1 MLSYAQLRT
10 ASLTRHA
17 ESVERGDRTMAQAAM
32 TRRQRTANPARW
44 QAALKR
50 ALAEGVQVRQLAGS
64 GMWIATSGTDATT
77 AYEVSQFGCSCP
89 AGEFGDP
96 VCKHRAAYWHALGIL
111 ELDDEPEPPTPAAPA
126 RRYHS
131 GDGYDHSGCAY
142 AVGDGYLC
150 EQPAT
155 APSLPRRLTPTSRQA
170 PDRAAT
176 AARAVAL
183 IERMADAAGD
193 EPAHG
198 LW

>member
-1 MLSYAQLRT
+1 
-10 ASLTRHA
+10 
-17 ESVERGDRTMAQAAM
+17 MAQAAM

-64 GMWIATSGTDATT
+64 GMWIATSGSDATT

-126 RRYHS
+126 APERRYHS

-142 AVGDGYLC
+142 CEGDGYLC
-150 EQPAT
+150 ERPAS
-155 APSLPRRLTPTSRQA
+155 APPLPRRLPPAPRPAPA

-176 AARAVAL
+176 AAKAVAL
-183 IERMADAAGD
+183 IERMADTVGD
-193 EPAHG
+193 VPADG
-198 LW
+198 LWAA